1 MQIER
6 DAPSGYLT
14 TGHEWDGIKE
24 LNTPVPRIVWF
35 FIAVTHIWALGYLL
49 LMPAIPLGNTY
60 TKGILGADDRAA
72 VTESVKKAEAARAGW
87 TGQLLS
93 KSYAEIERDPVLMAD
108 VRASGNALFGDNC
121 AACHGQNGQGAPGFP
136 NLMRSSLWGNSP
148 EAIAETIRVGINSGH
163 KDSRVSQ
170 MPAFG
175 RDQILKGDEI
185 QNVLAYVLSLSGPAG
200 PRPAGMIEAGKA
212 VYDATCAVCHGPD
225 AKGKIEVGAPNL
237 TSGYW
242 RVGGTESA
250 LHGVL
255 WGGLRGQM
263 PSWEGRL
270 SPVDRKI
277 LTLYVLDLRKRQP

>member
-14 TGHEWDGIKE
+14 TGHEWNGITE

-35 FIAVTHIWALGYLL
+35 FIAVTHIWALGYWL
-49 LMPAIPLGNTY
+49 LMPAFPLGNTY

-72 VTESVKKAEAARAGW
+72 VTESVKRAEAARAGW
-87 TGQLLS
+87 TDQILS
-93 KSYAEIERDPVLMAD
+93 KSYADIQRDPGLMAD
-108 VRASGNALFGDNC
+108 VRESGNALFGDNC
-121 AACHGQNGQGAPGFP
+121 AACHGQTGQGAPGFP
-136 NLMRSSLWGNSP
+136 NLTRSSLWGNSP

-163 KDSRVSQ
+163 KDSRISQ

-175 RDQILKGDEI
+175 RDQMLKGHEI
-185 QNVLAYVLSLSGPAG
+185 ENVLAYVLSLSGPSG
-200 PRPAGMIEAGKA
+200 PRPTDMIAAGKA
-212 VYDATCAVCHGPD
+212 VFDANCAVCHGQD

-277 LTLYVLDLRKRQP
+277 LTLYVLDLRKRHP